1 MTATESPRS
10 VKRLASPAATA
21 LADLAAIFEDLQTTL
36 MCCERLVGALASPRP
51 DDVTV
56 EALWTTALI
65 SYTRCFAPGARGM
78 GLREEDVSALEI
90 QGDVLEWHRMVRNLK
105 KHFADPATNPRE
117 FFGVGIA
124 VSDGRPSGVAITST
138 RQARV
143 DEQTVRQTGAIAY
156 ALSERVDKKIGEH
169 QATVLAG
176 AEKLSAAEL
185 RTLDDVDL
193 TDEGASGDAP
203 AAGSTA

>member
-10 VKRLASPAATA
+10 VKRLGSPAATA

-36 MCCERLVGALASPRP
+36 MCCERLVAALASPRP

-56 EALWTTALI
+56 EALWTTALL
-65 SYTRCFAPGARGM
+65 SYTRCFTPGPRGM
-78 GLREEDVSALEI
+78 GLQEEDVSALEI
-90 QGDVLEWHRMVRNLK
+90 QGDVLAWHRMVRNLK
-105 KHFADPATNPRE
+105 KHFTDPATNPRE

-124 VSDGRPSGVAITST
+124 VSGGKPSGVAITST

-143 DEQTVRQTGAIAY
+143 DEQSVRQTGAIAF
-156 ALSERVDKKIGEH
+156 ALSERVDRRIGEH

-176 AEKLSAAEL
+176 AEKLTAAEL

-193 TDEGASGDAP
+193 TEGDVPGDEP
-203 AAGSTA
+203 TAGGTA